1 MSKFE
6 INRMTIE
13 LIRAILRFH
22 SSFLAPMSKEN
33 NIQILF
39 SFDIGA
45 RKEERNLYLHF
56 DNKCSTLSFRIMDAN
71 AKRSKTKK
79 IKGDDENVKVSNGM
93 KHGSDIKDL
102 KSVRRKPFECS
113 LCDSKFSLSFSLKK
127 HIEKSHSTRK
137 KTKSSL
143 KTTEIR
149 SSPNLP
155 QISQNRYETFVYKGS
170 FDCRI
175 CHTKFERN
183 GALTMHIKTVHEGKK
198 SWYCSKCKQ
207 LRYSERPELSQR
219 QHAKIVIMKKHS
231 QNRMSALGGVKRK
244 ILFFS
249 FLFCF
254 FNDPFLPQK
263 IGI

>member
-1 MSKFE
+1 M
-6 INRMTIE
+6 NT
-13 LIRAILRFH
+13 
-22 SSFLAPMSKEN
+22 
-33 NIQILF
+33 
-39 SFDIGA
+39 
-45 RKEERNLYLHF
+45 
-56 DNKCSTLSFRIMDAN
+56 
-71 AKRSKTKK
+71 
-79 IKGDDENVKVSNGM
+79 NVKVSKPKKVKIDNEKVKFSKDV
-93 KHGSDIKDL
+93 KHESDIKDS
-102 KSVRRKPFECS
+102 KSVLRKPFGCS

-127 HIEKSHSTRK
+127 HIEKSHSTKK

-149 SSPNLP
+149 ISPNVS
-155 QISQNRYETFVYKGS
+155 QISQNRYETFAYKGS

-231 QNRMSALGGVKRK
+231 QNTISALGGVKRK

-249 FLFCF
+249 VPETMLFYHKKLEYSTICLQF
-254 FNDPFLPQK
+254 YRQQTNKKEQVCLM
-263 IGI
+263 